1 MGSDCVSISSN
12 SHGYFGEVIKMYQ
25 EIMLSKA
32 LHLTEKILGMQLW
45 FSDIYIDISP
55 IDDRRNREGS
65 FCCPPHLHWRGRE
78 YYKRRIYLD

>member
-12 SHGYFGEVIKMYQ
+12 FHGYFGEVIKMYQ

-45 FSDIYIDISP
+45 FSDIY
-55 IDDRRNREGS
+55 
-65 FCCPPHLHWRGRE
+65 
-78 YYKRRIYLD
+78 